1 MVFLVTALAGATAAS
16 TALVWFDETNPIRV
30 LGYHV
35 HGYDTWGGRAL
46 LGLAVVGA
54 VIAFADRRSGRR
66 TPWAADV
73 VLGLIGVAT
82 VVISG
87 ATYHERHEAFF
98 WTATWGYWIALVL
111 SICWVAAAAVAAYV
125 VPRSPVHEGFELRLA
140 LHRFQKKLLSRLT
153 STGTAPVVDGAAETT
168 RTCPDCAEAINAG
181 ARFCQHCGSR
191 QAATPNDIPA
201 AQVPYQTRRIV
212 FWRGRSSV
220 GKAALIGGGIMLLGC
235 SVAALTVSLSSSGGG
250 SAGNADSGGATTV
263 YQAETVPVRP
273 SYSEVWNRC
282 YVAGEKRVDQ
292 YGTGTGGRYVIPGY
306 TSSDL
311 AADCRQLAESVAG
324 PR

>member
-1 MVFLVTALAGATAAS
+1 
-16 TALVWFDETNPIRV
+16 
-30 LGYHV
+30 
-35 HGYDTWGGRAL
+35 
-46 LGLAVVGA
+46 
-54 VIAFADRRSGRR
+54 
-66 TPWAADV
+66 

-87 ATYHERHEAFF
+87 ATYHERHEAFV

-111 SICWVAAAAVAAYV
+111 SVCWVAAAAVAAYV
-125 VPRSPVHEGFELRLA
+125 VPRSAVHAGFELRLDA
-140 LHRFQKKLLSRLT
+140 LHRSQKKLLSRLT

-212 FWRGRSSV
+212 FWRGRSSI
-220 GKAALIGGGIMLLGC
+220 GKAALIGGGLMLLGC
-235 SVAALTVSLSSSGGG
+235 SVAALTVSLSSSRGG

-263 YQAETVPVRP
+263 YQTETVPVRP

-282 YVAGEKRVDQ
+282 YQSREYQVDD
-292 YGTGTGGRYVIPGY
+292 YGGY
-306 TSSDL
+306 THSDL
-311 AADCRQLAESVAG
+311 ADDCRHLAESVAG
-324 PR
+324 PP